1 MASETRR
8 RAARWAGALLVTLGL
23 AAIPLTAFAQQS
35 ATVAVELTE
44 FAVAPTVAGVQ
55 PGTVTFETSNAGR
68 FPHELVVVRTDL
80 AADALPAVD
89 GEADENQLDIVAAT
103 DTFDGGESRT
113 LTVDLAAGNYLLIC
127 NVKGAQGPGHYGRG
141 MTTAFTVSNQISP
154 PDAGNAAFASTGGG
168 TSATLAALLLAATA
182 VVLLGGRAL
191 TSAAERQR

>member
-23 AAIPLTAFAQQS
+23 AAIPFTAFAQQS
-35 ATVAVELTE
+35 ATVAVELSE
-44 FAVAPTVAGVQ
+44 FAVAPAVAGVQ
-55 PGTVTFETSNAGR
+55 PGTVTFETTNAGR
-68 FPHELVVVRTDL
+68 FPHEFVVVRTDL

-89 GEADENQLDIVAAT
+89 GEADENQIDIVAAT

-154 PDAGNAAFASTGGG
+154 PDAGNAAIASTGG

-191 TSAAERQR
+191 TTAAERRR